1 MEKEERT
8 CDDAEKPCHMPV
20 GEMGLRLW
28 PSGQTLLLHA
38 YGTLVYGEKIAFF
51 ADSNGGHK
59 QPFNI
64 NSFWVKGRRG
74 VNLSLP

>member
-28 PSGQTLLLHA
+28 PSGQTLLLLYA
-38 YGTLVYGEKIAFF
+38 YGTFRV
-51 ADSNGGHK
+51 
-59 QPFNI
+59 
-64 NSFWVKGRRG
+64 
-74 VNLSLP
+74 LSRAE